1 MLTLPPDDTEMPV
14 WMETPDT
21 TDAERTFTRT
31 DLPEANTLFPETTT
45 VPSSASASICV
56 MFNAA
61 NLFDFFAIVFFSP
74 PYSK

>member
-1 MLTLPPDDTEMPV
+1 MLTLPQEDTEMPV
-14 WMETPDT
+14 LTEMPAT

-31 DLPEANTLFPETTT
+31 DLPVANTLFPETTT
-45 VPSSASASICV
+45 VPPSASASICV

-61 NLFDFFAIVFFSP
+61 NLFDFFAIAFS